1 MKRKDFSD
9 LEITVQSNKSTFFEH
24 ENFIAGTPPFLRGI
38 NTTMYLQKPLKT
50 HVLVDF
56 SSPEK
61 SNLFIKEHIS
71 KGYKSFILTIN
82 THSSTEVN
90 SGIFTPSIEAM
101 KIVLKEI
108 SLEEL
113 SITLSTNNSILTVLG
128 LFIATTKQLNIPQKN
143 LNLSLNLTQKNTIV
157 DSYFQQNTVE
167 TILNYTTKNLP
178 NFNTIAITTPINNTL
193 KSSKTDV
200 AYFLAAT
207 FESISNCISKGLRI
221 DTIAKKI
228 SYNYTI
234 GEHYFLEISKMR
246 AARMLWAKMILQFN
260 PKEQESLALQIHAL
274 NHFNDYNKV
283 NTALLGGIQS
293 VLSNNLISKF
303 IQQQTFISKTV
314 DPWAGSTTIEKLTEE
329 ILNDT
334 WQLFKEI
341 QKNGGFSQLPDT
353 EKLTPPV
360 KNTENLLEVII
371 KKIEKY
377 STLELVYK
385 NIKN

>member
-260 PKEQESLALQIHAL
+260 PKEQESLALQLHAL

-334 WQLFKEI
+334 WKLFKEI

-377 STLELVYK
+377 STLELLYK